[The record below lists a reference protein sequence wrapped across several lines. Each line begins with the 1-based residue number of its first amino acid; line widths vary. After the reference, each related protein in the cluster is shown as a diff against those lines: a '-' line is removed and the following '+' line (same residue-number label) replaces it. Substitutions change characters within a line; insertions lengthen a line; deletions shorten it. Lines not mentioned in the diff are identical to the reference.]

1 MKKLILIC
9 LAICSMAVI
18 SSCGGGKK
26 PSGEIKVGGI
36 DIQQTLTED
45 FNAMQS
51 LSKEAVFYESEMTLN
66 GDVDTLTSPKV
77 IEMKNIFQ
85 LKDTVYLF
93 SHALEG
99 DSVSTF
105 IGKEQGFWCEDCVIE
120 PQTKLSLGQAIEA
133 LWKTDCVKPK
143 SSKVTLRKPLGPKIL
158 ESSYFI
164 FGNQFSG
171 LLFVNTTNGEVADN
185 IFD

>member
-77 IEMKNIFQ
+77 IEMK
-85 LKDTVYLF
+85 K
-93 SHALEG
+93 
-99 DSVSTF
+99 
-105 IGKEQGFWCEDCVIE
+105 IGRAHV
-120 PQTKLSLGQAIEA
+120 
-133 LWKTDCVKPK
+133 
-143 SSKVTLRKPLGPKIL
+143 
-158 ESSYFI
+158 
-164 FGNQFSG
+164 
-171 LLFVNTTNGEVADN
+171 
-185 IFD
+185 